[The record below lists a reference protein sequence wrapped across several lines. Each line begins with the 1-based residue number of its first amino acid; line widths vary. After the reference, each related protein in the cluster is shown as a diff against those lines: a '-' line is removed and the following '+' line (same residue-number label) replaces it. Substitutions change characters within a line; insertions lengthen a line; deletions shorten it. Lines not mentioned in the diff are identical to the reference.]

1 MTRDEKAQFCID
13 NAKTTPAFQFYPNDW
28 FGSRHVAAMN
38 SSQRG
43 IHATLIFAA
52 WLEPTCGIPKG
63 EECLTARVLESE
75 IDDCLKVLSW
85 CWFLYENLWF
95 CERVLNERIKQIKL
109 SFLRTEVGSKGGR
122 PIKSRTKNKKPIAN
136 QKDSK
141 HKPKK
146 TKSEYEIEKENIK
159 EKEIEIPSHL
169 LEIWPDFLEM
179 RRSIRK
185 PATIRAQ
192 KNILSKLYKLN
203 KNAEMQIQIL
213 EQSITNDWQDVYEL
227 KTESIRKNRYGRH
240 DPSDQELID
249 QANRIK
255 LS

>member
-1 MTRDEKAQFCID
+1 MTREEKAQFCID

-122 PIKSRTKNKKPIAN
+122 PIKSRTKNKKPIDN

-141 HKPKK
+141 AKAKI
-146 TKSEYEIEKENIK
+146 TKSEYEKEKENEEENKDIK
-159 EKEIEIPSHL
+159 HKYGEYKHVLLADKEYEKLRTDYGDDKLKRMI
-169 LEIWPDFLEM
+169 
-179 RRSIRK
+179 
-185 PATIRAQ
+185 
-192 KNILSKLYKLN
+192 KNLDEGI
-203 KNAEMQIQIL
+203 
-213 EQSITNDWQDVYEL
+213 EL
-227 KTESIRKNRYGRH
+227 KGYKYKNHNLALRKWESKTAEQIKPCSAIY
-240 DPSDQELID
+240 DPMPKYSSD
-249 QANRIK
+249 
-255 LS
+255 